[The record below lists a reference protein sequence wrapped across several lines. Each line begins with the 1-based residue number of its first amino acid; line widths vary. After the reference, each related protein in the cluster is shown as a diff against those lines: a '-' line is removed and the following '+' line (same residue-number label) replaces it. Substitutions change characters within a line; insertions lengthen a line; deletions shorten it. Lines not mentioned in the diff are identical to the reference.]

1 MAKRKPSFRD
11 NYRFIDSALL
21 NDQTY
26 LDYLERFKKVAL
38 SMFEWVNLPK
48 TMNAMYLEKCL
59 YYYGSAALLKDEKY
73 GFINTKCSTSDTIN
87 IYGLPNSLHCYSY
100 KYQTNRKLYVGLN
113 SNEDVE
119 TKQYNECILVQ
130 NDWDRIPTCRNYGT
144 ICL

>member
-1 MAKRKPSFRD
+1 MAKRKPSIRD
-11 NYRFIDSALL
+11 NYRFIDSAIL

-48 TMNAMYLEKCL
+48 TMNDMYLEKCL

-100 KYQTNRKLYVGLN
+100 EYQTNRKLYVGLN
-113 SNEDVE
+113 SNEDIE